1 MIKPLSKSEI
11 KELNEKI
18 KKQFSVD
25 NFFDKKDKIVLLK
38 EEDSKSI
45 LKDKKENFFY
55 LDDILVPNLK
65 LIIQR
70 NFLKKII
77 VDLGAIKF
85 VTNGADVMRP
95 GIKEIGEGIKKND
108 VILVM
113 DEKYHKPLAVC
124 KALYDT
130 EDMLAKN
137 EGKVLQ
143 NLHHVGDK
151 RWRNTKH

>member
-18 KKQFSVD
+18 KKQFNVD
-25 NFFDKKDKIVLLK
+25 NFFDKKDKVVLLK
-38 EEDSKSI
+38 ENDSKSI
-45 LKDKKENFFY
+45 LENKKENFFY
-55 LDDILVPNLK
+55 LGEMLVPNLK
-65 LIIQR
+65 LIIQK

-95 GIKEIGEGIKKND
+95 GIKEIGEGIKKD
-108 VILVM
+108 EVILVM
-113 DEKYHKPLAVC
+113 DEKHHKPLAIC

-130 EDMLAKN
+130 EDMLAKK

-143 NLHHVGDK
+143 NLHYVGDK
-151 RWRNTKH
+151 RWRNVTH